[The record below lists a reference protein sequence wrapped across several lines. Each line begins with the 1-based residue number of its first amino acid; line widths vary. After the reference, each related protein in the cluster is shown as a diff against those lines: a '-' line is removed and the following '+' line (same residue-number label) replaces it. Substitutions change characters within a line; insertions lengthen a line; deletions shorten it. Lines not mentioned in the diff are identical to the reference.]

1 MIGWLNN
8 LYSLHHHFVPQSLD
22 SYQLYIFYFIISLFH
37 LLLGH
42 HLLVENKFRSF
53 QNNSITPSTLSRTR
67 SNLGINTP
75 TRKLVIKRR
84 LKRTTTSLLPGRNLA
99 HDAIG
104 LLDSFLLLNIL
115 SLLDTNLDTVMVS
128 YHSLI
133 G

>member
-1 MIGWLNN
+1 VIKRRLKRTTSLLPGRNLAHDAIGL
-8 LYSLHHHFVPQSLD
+8 LGSS
-22 SYQLYIFYFIISLFH
+22 
-37 LLLGH
+37 LLLLNFLS
-42 HLLVENKFRSF
+42 LLSFTNK
-53 QNNSITPSTLSRTR
+53 NSITPSTLSRTR

-84 LKRTTTSLLPGRNLA
+84 LKRTTSLLPGRNLA

-104 LLDSFLLLNIL
+104 LLDSLLLLNIL